1 MSHLIKFD
9 GEIIITPIQWDESY
23 SVVEAE
29 MQTEAGTTISNV
41 VRRNVL
47 SVAAQWQVSSFWYE
61 KLMAY
66 ASKGTVV
73 LNCYDPVTGQAKNHN
88 VRFRDVSASFQRFSE
103 RNPGTEGYW
112 VFSCNIKEY

>member
-1 MSHLIKFD
+1 MSHVIKFD
-9 GEIIITPIQWDESY
+9 SEQIITPIQWDESY
-23 SVVEAE
+23 SVVETE

-47 SVAAQWQVSSFWYE
+47 SVAAQWQVSSYWYE
-61 KLMAY
+61 KLMTY

-73 LNCYDPVTGQAKNHN
+73 LNCYDPVTGQAQNHN